1 MATHAP
7 EAREGR
13 LAELLRLLMPF
24 PGRLEFAV
32 RLALICAL
40 TTLVVEIYQTPDPA
54 LTVYLVFFLNKP
66 DRGTSLI
73 LSIAMLA
80 LFSLIVPSLIIVAII
95 VVDYPVWR
103 VASMAA
109 ISLGLLFL
117 ASASKLRPIGGVVAL
132 IVAYALDLLGTVHG
146 GEIATRALLYL
157 WLFVGIPA
165 GVSIGVNL
173 LLAPPPRLLAEQA
186 LARRLRLAA
195 TMLRAPSESIRR
207 DFTECLREGNGELQK
222 WLKLALV
229 EKSAAR
235 EHIEAL
241 RQAAATS
248 FEILALTDVMDRD
261 VEAALPAPLRQRLT
275 LTLDA
280 MARILDDGRYPID
293 IEFEA
298 AADGEPSLPPR
309 AAEVLAGVREALIAF
324 AGAAPDAQPHGEAV
338 PDTQPHGPANKSGG
352 FFLPDA
358 FTNPEHVYYALKTT
372 AAAMFCYVLYSL
384 LDWPGIH
391 TCLITVYIVSLGTT
405 AETVEKLTLRILG
418 CLVGAAAGIA
428 AIVYLIPSITSIGGL
443 MVVVFLASLVSAWV
457 AAGSPRIAY
466 AGFQIAFAFFLCV
479 IQGAGPSF
487 DLTTARDRVIGILLG
502 NIVVYVLFANIWP
515 VSVGKRIDPAMAAL
529 LRCLGGLLTEVSK
542 SARRSQAP
550 ELQEML
556 AGIEQDLDLALYE
569 PPSIRPVD
577 RWIGVRR
584 RAADELGALF
594 GPLLLTADKDLRISA
609 QLANRLYRLADNLD
623 AVHEAHT
630 SVADS
635 LVASAEAQK
644 QDLESAQLPFRD
656 AIVRRLDSLEEA
668 FDLESESD
676 RKPNYG
682 SA

>member
-241 RQAAATS
+241 RQAAASS
-248 FEILALTDVMDRD
+248 FEILALIDVMDRD
-261 VEAALPAPLRQRLT
+261 VDAALPAPLRERLT

-280 MARILDDGRYPID
+280 MARILEDGRYPID
-293 IEFEA
+293 IEFED

-309 AAEVLAGVREALIAF
+309 AAEVLASIREALIAF
-324 AGAAPDAQPHGEAV
+324 AEVA
-338 PDTQPHGPANKSGG
+338 PDTQPHGPAKKSGG

-358 FTNPEHVYYALKTT
+358 FTNPEHVRYALKTT

-384 LDWPGIH
+384 LDWPKIY

-529 LRCLGGLLTEVSK
+529 LRCLGGLVTEASK
-542 SARRSQAP
+542 SIRRFEAP
-550 ELQEML
+550 EAQEML
-556 AGIEQDLDLALYE
+556 AGIERDLDLALYE
-569 PPSIRPVD
+569 PPSIRPDD

-609 QLANRLYRLADNLD
+609 QLANRLRRLANNLD
-623 AVHEAHT
+623 AVHEAPT
-630 SVADS
+630 SVTDG
-635 LVASAEAQK
+635 
-644 QDLESAQLPFRD
+644 
-656 AIVRRLDSLEEA
+656 VRRLGGGPEG
-668 FDLESESD
+668 
-676 RKPNYG
+676 RP
-682 SA
+682 